1 LRKQGGACQLC
12 CWQCWLEF
20 CLEAMSTAG
29 RRVMPRY
36 YFHLTNGTQVL
47 DNHKGLDL
55 PGDAAARE
63 DAVVLA
69 RGLKHGAAMPGWD
82 WAGWLVVISNE
93 QGRQIDEIPIADV

>member
-1 LRKQGGACQLC
+1 
-12 CWQCWLEF
+12 
-20 CLEAMSTAG
+20 
-29 RRVMPRY
+29 MPRY

-69 RGLKHGAAMPGWD
+69 RDLKHGAAMPGWD
-82 WAGWLVVISNE
+82 WAGWLVVINNE
-93 QGRQIDEIPIADV
+93 QGRKIDEIPIADV